1 MARRERSADRSAL
14 RLARQR
20 SEEVMSESPAKTSLP
35 DARDRQIAV
44 STFDR
49 NLVVTAGAGTGKT
62 TLLVD
67 RLAHLILR
75 NPDPLKITE
84 IVALTFTNKAA
95 DEMKLRLREHLQAYL
110 AVELDREPTSE
121 TDKKNYHAVEEL
133 IALYQLSKDEID
145 QRIRDALRNLE
156 RSDFGTIHSFAA
168 NLLRL
173 YPIEAGVDPQFRE
186 DDGTEFDRLFDEQWD
201 SWLDQELA
209 LSSPRA
215 DEWRKILARCQL
227 DLIKA
232 LARSLAAETV
242 DLTQEPTNEIAA
254 PLRDWLGK
262 LAAQAAALDTRHPE
276 DRMNEKLVRAAHAV
290 IYEFQNSGRR
300 SEELAECYALLA
312 EKFVSRSLKGW
323 SAEDIAAAQELV
335 RAAKGLAGVD
345 GEFTALIW
353 RLLAPYA
360 ESFRER
366 FLRDGHISFDGLL
379 VRARNLVRD
388 HQRVRAE
395 LKRRYGSILID
406 EFQDTDPIQYE
417 ILLYLAEQP
426 NQSASDWRKVKL
438 EPGKLFVVG
447 DPKQSIYAFRRADIE
462 AYLEVVENIVLA
474 QDGIECRLITNFRS
488 DGAIL
493 DVVNGAFTTL
503 IQAQPGLQPPYIA
516 IEPAP
521 GRVSN
526 QTTLTKFSVRKII
539 APDDETDA
547 ETARRIE
554 GESLALWLKES
565 VLGKAQ
571 ILNPRGETVIAQPKD
586 VAILMRKLTDIH
598 DYLEPFRRQ
607 SIRYVVEGERHFYAA
622 KEIIDAVNLLR
633 AVENPYDRLAL
644 VGVLRSPLGGLTD
657 LQIYQLH
664 RHNLLD
670 YRDSAKLDDKEFPAT
685 LLQLYQA
692 LTELN
697 IETRSVPVGAAVDRV
712 FSTLPVELLAACHF
726 HGEQAVAN
734 LAKLRQQAEQLG
746 HEGLTT
752 LKTAIR
758 QLEQRVLDV
767 KDEGESVLAEENLDA
782 VRIMSIHK
790 AKGLEFPIVILAGCQ
805 TGTEGRHSAE
815 AESSFDWSTGLTGTR
830 IGQIADLAGLY
841 IGEKNRARN
850 TEEQK
855 RLLYVAMTRARE
867 HLVISCAP
875 SNRRS
880 GGSFQAMLD
889 TTLSDSIA
897 GADSSSRVTLG
908 KGVVEIEVVHQNLSA
923 PSHAPAKAKR
933 SKKKPDWKPYIEKWA
948 RRTEVFDRAQQ
959 ITPFLTP
966 TLLKRQEEENS
977 EAGDRISTQPP
988 RKTPALLVGDL
999 THRFLQTW
1007 QFGSETAKLPAQL
1020 RSFIDG
1026 ALPTEFASHRTEV
1039 ENELHEI
1046 LDNYFHSKAYDELA
1060 GAKILGREVPLIMPW
1075 QDQIMEGVIDLIYEK
1090 NGLLYL
1096 ADYKTD
1102 RIEPNELR
1110 AGAERYRQQAEIY
1123 IEAARKSLGRQV
1135 AGFKLIFLRLGESVE
1150 VGTESNVEL
1159 ALF

>member
-1 MARRERSADRSAL
+1 M
-14 RLARQR
+14 
-20 SEEVMSESPAKTSLP
+20 SPATENIALP
-35 DARDRQIAV
+35 DARDRQVAV
-44 STFDR
+44 ATFDC
-49 NLVVTAGAGTGKT
+49 NVVVTAGAGTGKT

-75 NPDPLKITE
+75 NLQPLKVTE

-95 DEMKLRLREHLQAYL
+95 DEMKLRLRERLQAYL
-110 AVELDREPTSE
+110 AVELDRQSVNA
-121 TDKKNYHAVEEL
+121 TDQKTFHAVEEL
-133 IALYQLSKDEID
+133 ITLYQFSKDEMD
-145 QRIRDALRNLE
+145 SRIHDALRNLE
-156 RSDFGTIHSFAA
+156 RSDIGTIHSFAA

-186 DDGTEFDRLFDEQWD
+186 DDGAEFDRLFDEQWD
-201 SWLDQELA
+201 AWLDQELA
-209 LSSPRA
+209 LASPRA
-215 DEWRKILARCQL
+215 DEWGQILARCQL
-227 DLIKA
+227 DQIKA

-242 DLTQEPTNEIAA
+242 ELEREPAQDIAA

-262 LAAQAAALDTRHPE
+262 LAARAAALDARHPE
-276 DRMNEKLVRAAHAV
+276 DRTNEQLVRAAHAV
-290 IYEFQNSGRR
+290 IYEFEKTGRR
-300 SEELAECYALLA
+300 SEDLAKHYDTLA
-312 EKFVSRSLKGW
+312 KKSVSRSLKGW

-345 GEFTALIW
+345 GEFTALLW
-353 RLLAPYA
+353 RLLVPYA
-360 ESFRER
+360 SAFRER

-388 HQRVRAE
+388 HKRVRAD
-395 LKRRYGSILID
+395 LKRRYRTILID

-426 NQSASDWRKVKL
+426 NQSVSGWRKVRL

-462 AYLEVVENIVLA
+462 AYLEVVEKIIMA

-493 DVVNGAFTTL
+493 DVVNGAFEQL
-503 IQAQPGLQPPYIA
+503 IQPQDALQPSYSA
-516 IEPAP
+516 IQPAP
-521 GRVSN
+521 GRAS
-526 QTTLTKFSVRKII
+526 LPGPLHKLSIRKII
-539 APDDETDA
+539 APQAQMEKTDA

-554 GESLALWLKES
+554 GESLARWLKES

-571 ILNPRGETVIAQPKD
+571 ILNPRGETVYAQPKD
-586 VAILMRKLTDIH
+586 IAILMRKLTDIH

-607 SIRYVVEGERHFYAA
+607 GIRYVVEGERHFYAA

-664 RHNLLD
+664 RQNRLD
-670 YRDSAKLDDKEFPAT
+670 YRDSTKLDDKEFPAT
-685 LLQLYQA
+685 LVQLYQS
-692 LTELN
+692 LTRLN
-697 IETRSVPVGAAVDRV
+697 VETRTLTIGTAVDRI

-734 LAKLRQQAEQLG
+734 LAKLRRQAEQLG
-746 HEGLTT
+746 REGLTT
-752 LKTAIR
+752 LKQAIR

-815 AESSFDWSTGLTGTR
+815 AESTFDWSSGLTGLR
-830 IGQIADLAGLY
+830 IGQTADLAGLY
-841 IGEKNRARN
+841 IAEKNRLRN
-850 TEEQK
+850 AEEQK

-875 SNRRS
+875 ANRRS

-889 TTLSDSIA
+889 TTLGDSIA
-897 GADSSSRVTLG
+897 AAESSTRVALG
-908 KGVVEIEVVHQNLSA
+908 KGMVDIEVVSQSLSA
-923 PSHAPAKAKR
+923 PSHAPAKIKH
-933 SKKKPDWKPYIEKWA
+933 SKKKPNWKPYVDGWA
-948 RRTEVFDRAQQ
+948 RRTAIYEKVQQ
-959 ITPFLTP
+959 STPFLTP
-966 TLLKRQEEENS
+966 TLLKRQEEAS
-977 EAGDRISTQPP
+977 TEAGDKITIQAP
-988 RKTPALLVGDL
+988 RKTPALMVGDL

-1007 QFGSETAKLPAQL
+1007 QFGSDTTNLEKLL
-1020 RSFIDG
+1020 RSFIDS
-1026 ALPTEFASHRTEV
+1026 ALSAEFASARAEIETEL
-1039 ENELHEI
+1039 NEI
-1046 LDNYFHSKAYDELA
+1046 LDNYFRSKVYGELA
-1060 GAKILGREVPLIMPW
+1060 GAKILGREVPLLMPW

-1102 RIEPNELR
+1102 RIKRNELR
-1110 AGAERYRQQAEIY
+1110 IGAERYRQQAEIY
-1123 IEAARKSLGRQV
+1123 IEAARKGLGRQV
-1135 AGFKLIFLRLGESVE
+1135 AAFKLIFLRLGESID
-1150 VGTESNVEL
+1150 VGTQANEEL
-1159 ALF
+1159 TLF